1 VTDALREHGVG
12 VPADIAVVGYDNRDT
27 MALASRPPLT
37 TIDMSL
43 AEIGRI
49 AALRL
54 LEAIDDDLA
63 PGLHTVPCRLVVR
76 ESS

>member
-1 VTDALREHGVG
+1 
-12 VPADIAVVGYDNRDT
+12 
-27 MALASRPPLT
+27 
-37 TIDMSL
+37 MSL

-63 PGLHTVPCRLVVR
+63 PGLHTVPSPAGGAGVQLSPV
-76 ESS
+76 S